1 MANKGTGVG
10 VCHVGHGEYHLDAP
24 DSPCPTC
31 EDGVQ
36 PERTSTFATPKDA
49 LAAVVAITMQSLRE
63 GGVPDLEPTHFNCC
77 HARKDMGHSFGCP
90 NSPENEV
97 PDA

>member
-1 MANKGTGVG
+1 MADRGIGVG
-10 VCHVGHGEYHLDAP
+10 VCPVGHGEYFLDSP
-24 DSPCPTC
+24 DSPCAAC
-31 EDGVQ
+31 ED
-36 PERTSTFATPKDA
+36 
-49 LAAVVAITMQSLRE
+49 
-63 GGVPDLEPTHFNCC
+63 GVPDLEPTHYNCC